1 MASLHQVVILHYNEN
16 HIIPHHSRKSSEGH
30 PRSQYDHSL
39 PRMGIS
45 SKESVSTM
53 APLKSV
59 IQLSLVLP
67 KALPNLIPAI
77 LAAVN
82 QAKAIPLAQHLPLPA
97 QHLPPLEDKPT
108 KAKASH
114 MDTQMETNSATH
126 MAKIHSGT
134 GPDWYDSVQKKYAE
148 DKPTKAKASHMD
160 TQMET
165 NSATHM
171 AKVHRGTG
179 ADWYYLVQKK
189 YAEWK

>member
-1 MASLHQVVILHYNEN
+1 
-16 HIIPHHSRKSSEGH
+16 
-30 PRSQYDHSL
+30 
-39 PRMGIS
+39 MGIS

-82 QAKAIPLAQHLPLPA
+82 QAQAIPLAQHLPLPA

-114 MDTQMETNSATH
+114 MDTQMET
-126 MAKIHSGT
+126 KIHSGT
-134 GPDWYDSVQKKYAE
+134 GSDWYDSVQKKYAE